1 MPQTDK
7 KCPPDGNIGLPIEIT
22 GSIGAE
28 LLKSITKETT
38 TVFQFM
44 ETRTVPMSLSSSGF
58 FDESDKHTIIES
70 GDIYTCIGG
79 QICSP
84 SRQIDLLPHSIAASV
99 AELCIWFK
107 KKLNPLETI
116 VVIIPIYTTNDS
128 KYHTNPSIGQT
139 YLQSMVGVSKYI
151 NVVAEGG
158 VLMVERKKPKSL
170 NQLINSFETDS
181 AFTYMTCIDLKNGK
195 SLSTRVLYFPGS
207 FRVHETWWANWSDKT
222 FETRD
227 ANNNSIKGIP
237 PVRKLPISLYS
248 GTETASRY
256 GLVNSIKGPTVW
268 SSIGLIDSGSISI
281 TDSGFT
287 KRFSYL
293 PIGYRTYSQAVKQKM
308 EEDRNNAV
316 SQYRCVRLNPGQDV
330 VNGYVT
336 IDPLTGKKT
345 LDRVIED
352 QNSEFTQEQLKL
364 AALDDQA
371 AIQPGDI
378 GKTVAIAVGITGA
391 VVVVGWIIWNIVKRF
406 KKDAFTPANAVTA
419 ATAAATAT
427 IQGLTLTGNTQQI
440 VSNMVAIKNRLNT
453 NKQENDPTAPPPNN

>member
-1 MPQTDK
+1 MTQTDK

-22 GSIGAE
+22 GMIGGE
-28 LLKSITKETT
+28 LLKSITKETE

-44 ETRTVPMSLSSSGF
+44 ETRATPMSLSSYGF
-58 FDESDKHTIIES
+58 FDESDTNTIIHS
-70 GDIYTCIGG
+70 GDVYTCIGG
-79 QICSP
+79 QICAS
-84 SRQIDLLPHSIAASV
+84 SRQIDTLPNSIGTKV

-107 KKLNPLETI
+107 KKSNPLETI
-116 VVIIPIYTTNDS
+116 VVIAPIYITDNS

-139 YLQSMVGVSKYI
+139 YLQSMTGASKYI
-151 NVVAEGG
+151 NIVAEDG
-158 VLMVERKKPKSL
+158 VRMLERKKPKSL
-170 NQLINSFETDS
+170 NQLVNSFEKES
-181 AFTYMTCIDLKNGK
+181 AFTYITCVDLKNGK
-195 SLSTRVLYFPGS
+195 SLSVRVLYFPAS
-207 FRVHETWWANWSDKT
+207 FRVHNVWWNNWIDKT
-222 FETRD
+222 FESND
-227 ANNNSIKGIP
+227 VNNNIVKGLPPIRKIP
-237 PVRKLPISLYS
+237 IALYS

-256 GLVNSIKGPTVW
+256 GLVNNIKGPTVW
-268 SSIGLIDSGSISI
+268 SSLGLIDSGSISI
-281 TDSGFT
+281 TDVGFT

-293 PIGYRTYSQAVKQKM
+293 PTGYRTYSQAVKDKM

-364 AALDDQA
+364 AALDDMA

-406 KKDAFTPANAVTA
+406 KKTVFIPTNVAVGAVVA
-419 ATAAATAT
+419 AKTV
-427 IQGLTLTGNTQQI
+427 QGLTLSGNTQKIVKDILQI
-440 VSNMVAIKNRLNT
+440 KEQIPAIN
-453 NKQENDPTAPPPNN
+453 PTAPPMNANKV

>member
-22 GSIGAE
+22 GSIGAQ
-28 LLKSITKETT
+28 LLKTITKETE

-44 ETRTVPMSLSSSGF
+44 ETRTTPMSLSSSGF
-58 FDESDKHTIIES
+58 FDESDKHSIIQS

-79 QICSP
+79 QICAP
-84 SRQIDLLPHSIAASV
+84 SRQIDSLPHSIATSV
-99 AELCIWFK
+99 AELCFWFK
-107 KKLNPLETI
+107 KKSNPLETI
-116 VVIIPIYTTNDS
+116 CVIIPIYTTNDS
-128 KYHTNPSIGQT
+128 KYHTHPSIGQT
-139 YLQSMVGVSKYI
+139 YLQSMIGVSKYI

-181 AFTYMTCIDLKNGK
+181 AFTYMTCVDLKNEK
-195 SLSTRVLYFPGS
+195 SLSVRVIYFPGS
-207 FRVHETWWANWSDKT
+207 FRVHEVWWNTWIDKT
-222 FETRD
+222 FESRD
-227 ANNNSIKGIP
+227 SNNNILKGIP
-237 PVRKLPISLYS
+237 PVRKIPVALYS
-248 GTETASRY
+248 GTETAAKY
-256 GLVNSIKGPTVW
+256 GLVNNVKGPTTW
-268 SSIGLIDSGSISI
+268 SSIGLVDSGTISI
-281 TDSGFT
+281 TDGGFT

-378 GKTVAIAVGITGA
+378 GKTVAIAVGVTAA

-406 KKDAFTPANAVTA
+406 KKDAFTPSDA
-419 ATAAATAT
+419 ATAAVAVAAKTV
-427 IQGLTLTGNTQQI
+427 QGLTLSGNTQKIVKNIVQI
-440 VSNMVAIKNRLNT
+440 KEQIPVNT
-453 NKQENDPTAPPPNN
+453 QENNPTAPPQN

>member
-22 GSIGAE
+22 GSIGAQ

-38 TVFQFM
+38 SVFQFM
-44 ETRTVPMSLSSSGF
+44 ETRTTPMSLSSSGF

-70 GDIYTCIGG
+70 GDLYTCIGG

-84 SRQIDLLPHSIAASV
+84 SRQIDALPHSIATSV
-99 AELCIWFK
+99 AELCLWFK
-107 KKLNPLETI
+107 KKSNPLETI
-116 VVIIPIYTTNDS
+116 VVIVPIYTTNDS
-128 KYHTNPSIGQT
+128 KYHTHPSIGQT

-195 SLSTRVLYFPGS
+195 SISTRVIYFPGS
-207 FRVHETWWANWSDKT
+207 FRVHETWWTNWIDKT

-227 ANNNSIKGIP
+227 ANNNVVKGIP
-237 PVRKLPISLYS
+237 PVRKIPVSLYS
-248 GTETASRY
+248 GTESAARY
-256 GLVNSIKGPTVW
+256 GLVNNVKGPTTW

-281 TDSGFT
+281 TDAGFI

-352 QNSEFTQEQLKL
+352 QNSEFTQEQLKM

-378 GKTVAIAVGITGA
+378 GRTVAIVVGITGA

-406 KKDAFTPANAVTA
+406 KKDAFTPADA
-419 ATAAATAT
+419 AKAAAAATAVT
-427 IQGLTLTGNTQQI
+427 AQALTLSGSTPNI
-440 VSNMVAIKNRLNT
+440 V
-453 NKQENDPTAPPPNN
+453 KQLIGVKDIVGPPKENNPTAPPSNN